1 MTEYTSK
8 QVQIRKP
15 DTVIYQILSRFDNFT
30 PILQNQVENWEATE
44 DHCSF
49 KAKGFP
55 IRLKMVDREPCKT
68 IKVTGDELPFEFY
81 FWIQL
86 KSVAPDDTRMRL
98 TVHAKLNTMMKM
110 MLGKKLQ
117 QGLDQVAEQIATAF
131 NSH

>member
-8 QVQIRKP
+8 QVRIRKP
-15 DTVIYQILSRFDNFT
+15 DTVIYQLLSRFDNFT
-30 PILQNQVENWEATE
+30 PILQQQVEEWQATE
-44 DHCSF
+44 DRCSF

-55 IRLKMVDREPCKT
+55 VRLKMADREPCKT

-98 TVHAKLNTMMKM
+98 TVHAKLNAMMKM

-117 QGLDQVAEQIATAF
+117 NGLDAVADQIAAAF
-131 NSH
+131 NSR